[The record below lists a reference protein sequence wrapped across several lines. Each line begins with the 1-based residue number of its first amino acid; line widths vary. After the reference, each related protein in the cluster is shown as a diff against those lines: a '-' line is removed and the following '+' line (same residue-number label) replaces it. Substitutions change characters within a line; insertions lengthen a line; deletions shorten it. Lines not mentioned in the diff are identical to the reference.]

1 MFTVEELK
9 KMKLEQERK
18 IERIKKEIIHQN
30 NDISLLEK
38 QAVELKKFRKDNQ
51 KELEALEILSGKI
64 EKIISQEEFYTEYE
78 E

>member
-9 KMKLEQERK
+9 KMKIEQERK
-18 IERIKKEIIHQN
+18 IYSIKREIVHQN
-30 NDISLLEK
+30 NDISLLKK
-38 QAVELKKFRKDNQ
+38 QAVELEKFRKDNQ

-64 EKIISQEEFYTEYE
+64 EKMISQEEFYTEYE